1 MGPAG
6 SLARRLLAWQLM
18 IVFALLGCV
27 AAFSIVHT
35 GVVFRDTEGRK
46 LLAVAENV
54 AATPG
59 VRAGLASA
67 DRDSL
72 PTFAESARSLSGA
85 DAVIITDVQG
95 RVLASPDPSRRG
107 AALPLGASTVREGRA
122 WVGEVEGRL
131 AAHVPVI
138 GDPLPRTPQTSTPG
152 TSTGRTPT
160 PDGGRPRI
168 IGIVAVTEAMPG
180 FQEGIANSP
189 RTVFALL
196 LIATVLGVAGSF
208 LVASRVKR
216 QTLGLEPREIT
227 GLIEHREALL
237 HGIKEGVIAMD
248 RDHRL
253 TLVNDRAR
261 ELLALPSDCVGVAV
275 DDLDVNERLR
285 DVLAGRAE
293 GPDQIVLRAGR
304 VLVLNRLPVRAGG
317 RPIGAVATLRD
328 RTELAALREELAASS
343 RTTDT
348 LRAQAHEFTN
358 RLHTIAGLIELGEYD
373 QVRQYVD
380 LVSRA
385 HDDWYDQVTA
395 RIGDPAVA
403 ALLIAKASLAAERG
417 IGVRLAPATHLG
429 QVDERLSAD
438 LVTVVG
444 NLLDNALDALAGE
457 EGDWVEIEIRADD
470 GAVTVVMRDSG
481 PGVAPEI
488 ATEVFRR
495 GFTTKAAQHGQRG
508 LGLALT
514 RQICV
519 RRGGSVDVRNSAGAE
534 FTAVLPT

>member
-59 VRAGLASA
+59 VRAALGST

-72 PTFAESARSLSGA
+72 PTFAESARGLSGA
-85 DAVIITDVQG
+85 DAVIITDAQG
-95 RVLASPDPSRRG
+95 RVLASPDPSG
-107 AALPLGASTVREGRA
+107 PGTALPLGASTARDGRA
-122 WVGEVEGRL
+122 WVGEVDGRL

-138 GDPLPRTPQTSTPG
+138 GDPLPPA
-152 TSTGRTPT
+152 PT
-160 PDGGRPRI
+160 PSAGQTRV

-180 FQEGIANSP
+180 FWEGIANSP
-189 RTVFALL
+189 RTVLALL
-196 LIATVLGVAGSF
+196 MIATVLGVAGSF

-248 RDHRL
+248 RHHRV

-261 ELLALPSDCVGVAV
+261 ELLALPSGCVGVAV

-293 GPDQIVLRAGR
+293 GTDQIVLRAGR

-373 QVRQYVD
+373 QARQYVD

-417 IGVRLAPATHLG
+417 IGVRLAPATHLD

-444 NLLDNALDALAGE
+444 NLVDNALDALAGE
-457 EGDWVEIEIRADD
+457 EGDWVEIDIHADPD
-470 GAVTVVMRDSG
+470 AVVVVMRDSG

-534 FTAVLPT
+534 FTAILPT